1 MLSHEIK
8 PGSSAGD
15 HYASVMFKI
24 IVTYET
30 RGRTVT
36 DRRFILKTLPD
47 AGEKKEFLEEFPVFA
62 NEIHM
67 YTKILPAMEKLLTKH
82 DDKKF
87 WPS

>member
-1 MLSHEIK
+1 
-8 PGSSAGD
+8 
-15 HYASVMFKI
+15 MFKI